1 MEQALISG
9 VEPKLGARAIRV
21 SFVPSQ
27 YGEAPVLQGAA
38 LPQLQEDLRMMLA
51 ANAMDWGSRSCSG

>member
-27 YGEAPVLQGAA
+27 YGQAQGAA
-38 LPQLQEDLRMMLA
+38 LPQLREDLGMMLA
-51 ANAMDWGSRSCSG
+51 ANAMGWMCRSCSE

>member
-27 YGEAPVLQGAA
+27 YWA
-38 LPQLQEDLRMMLA
+38 
-51 ANAMDWGSRSCSG
+51 GSRSCPASAPGGLGNDAGSKCHGLGVQELF